1 MAVFPVVIIGMYWL
15 VLRFYENRRLMK
27 SLDKVF
33 MLIYSFPVFVVATVA
48 LIFFTSN
55 RYGWVSRIF
64 PYPVFMSDG
73 EGLRYIYVRFFSV
86 LVLPMLL
93 FMLRPMI
100 LFFRVFR
107 EKIDEVRSEEHTSEL
122 QSRGHLLCRL
132 LLEK

>member
-1 MAVFPVVIIGMYWL
+1 
-15 VLRFYENRRLMK
+15 
-27 SLDKVF
+27 
-33 MLIYSFPVFVVATVA
+33 MLIFSFPVFVVATVA

-107 EKIDEVRSEEHTSEL
+107 EKIDEVIAVTPVSEFLFYIGMAPLIYRVLYLESF
-122 QSRGHLLCRL
+122 LLVIMCD
-132 LLEK
+132 

>member
-1 MAVFPVVIIGMYWL
+1 MYIVI
-15 VLRFYENRRLMK
+15 
-27 SLDKVF
+27 

-48 LIFFTSN
+48 LILFTSN

-73 EGLRYIYVRFFSV
+73 EGLRYIYVRFLSV

-107 EKIDEVRSEEHTSEL
+107 EKIDEVIAVTLVPVFFFLIWIVPHRY
-122 QSRGHLLCRL
+122 
-132 LLEK
+132 